1 MSATAE
7 SLFDALAG
15 AAGHPVNRSNLNAYV
30 TQGQAQA
37 GLRTAQTNEA
47 LLNAQRMQEEEQAYG
62 RLQSNFISNGMK
74 PSEATQA
81 ADIMRATHGTATD
94 ALNAQLL
101 TQKSNNVGVLSDP
114 TQLGTPAQTA
124 AQQGIEGKVA
134 TPLAMHPEYATL
146 PGAFKPDVQQT
157 PQGAALTASTLA
169 TAGLHSAQAAAG
181 GFNPHAGG
189 AGGAPPDQSAI
200 DFGAYKL
207 YKSGQM
213 PALGNGGAAVK
224 MQMLA
229 GAADL
234 ARREAAGEDVSNEGY
249 DHALANGQDFTA
261 GGKALGSFA
270 AGPLGNNA
278 RQLNN
283 VVGHLKLYNDMFQ
296 ALDNG
301 DVQLINK
308 AGAAWKKAFGSAAP
322 TNLQAA
328 ATLIGPELT
337 KIMVGTNAGSKE
349 ERQDFLQGAGALSSS
364 PEQLPGAIQTLQGM
378 LGRQAGDLAIQYH
391 GATGRGDFAKRYL
404 APDVAQYLDLSPQSG
419 EQTATGGAG
428 GDKTAPPP
436 QTGLPHAAVLQLKE
450 GFKTTFGNGQTWTL
464 QNGQPVQVK

>member
-1 MSATAE
+1 MAE
-7 SLFDALAG
+7 QDLFDALAG
-15 AAGHPVNRSNLNAYV
+15 AAGHPVNRPALNAYI

-47 LLNAQRMQEEEQAYG
+47 MLNAQRMQEEEQAYG
-62 RLQSNFISNGMK
+62 RLQSNFVANGMK

-114 TQLGTPAQTA
+114 NQLGTPAQTA

-134 TPLAMHPEYATL
+134 QPIAMHPEYATL
-146 PGAFKPDVQQT
+146 PGAFKPEVQQT
-157 PQGAALTASTLA
+157 PQGAATTASTLA

-181 GFNPHAGG
+181 GFNPHTGG
-189 AGGAPPDQSAI
+189 AGGPTDQNAI

-207 YKSGQM
+207 YKTGQM
-213 PALGNGGAAVK
+213 PALGMGGGAAK

-234 ARREAAGEDVSNEGY
+234 ARREAAGEDVSNPGFE
-249 DHALANGQDFTA
+249 HALANGQDFTA
-261 GGKALGSFA
+261 SGKALGSFA
-270 AGPLGNNA
+270 AGPLGNQTRA
-278 RQLNN
+278 LNN
-283 VVGHLKLYNDMFQ
+283 VVGHLKLYDNMLT
-296 ALDNG
+296 ALDSG

-308 AGAAWKKAFGSAAP
+308 AGAAWKKAFGSSAP

-328 ATLIGPELT
+328 GSLIGPELT
-337 KIMVGTNAGSKE
+337 KIMTNSNAGTGE
-349 ERQDFLQGAGALSSS
+349 ERQSFLQTAGSLANS
-364 PEQLPGAIQTLQGM
+364 PDQAHDAISTLTGM
-378 LGRQAGDLAIQYH
+378 LGRQAGDMAIQYH

-404 APDVAQYLDLSPQSG
+404 APDVAGYLGLGPETG
-419 EQTATGGAG
+419 EQNQTGGGATGPGTG
-428 GDKTAPPP
+428 VTPP
-436 QTGLPHAAVLQLKE
+436 TVLPHAAVLQLKE
-450 GFKTTFGNGQTWTL
+450 GFRTTFGNGQTWTL
-464 QNGQPVQVK
+464 KNGQPVQVH